1 MVNSEVSQ
9 AMPVPAATRVFMSA
23 ECCRNA
29 EMAPLKKSAPH
40 QNSTGVVR
48 SSWVQGLVNHCGNKE
63 WCPPPSMWGRLES
76 TTSAVSRAATL
87 TLRRS
92 RVRSRASSRS
102 IASTES
108 GPASWWQQGE
118 VWSSIV
124 IRDWPNTIEP
134 FPAYGAWLGP
144 KAPMSPHM
152 H

>member
-1 MVNSEVSQ
+1 
-9 AMPVPAATRVFMSA
+9 
-23 ECCRNA
+23 
-29 EMAPLKKSAPH
+29 
-40 QNSTGVVR
+40 
-48 SSWVQGLVNHCGNKE
+48 
-63 WCPPPSMWGRLES
+63 MWGRLES

-102 IASTES
+102 SASTEA

-124 IRDWPNTIEP
+124 IRDWPNTIGR

-144 KAPMSPHM
+144 
-152 H
+152 